1 MTQDVKSQQ
10 ALDLWNKLTKAHDTV
25 RKAHVKQMSTHKL
38 TAPQFHVLE
47 VLMGA
52 GPMPLKRISEELMVT
67 GANITCV
74 VDNLE
79 KEDLVRRVPSK
90 EDRRIINAELTDK
103 GRSKMQDLFPQY
115 VENMSTIANVLSDDE
130 QRTLTSLLQKL
141 G

>member
-1 MTQDVKSQQ
+1 MENTPNNVVLDVW
-10 ALDLWNKLTKAHDTV
+10 DKLNHAFDSVKKAHS
-25 RKAHVKQMSTHKL
+25 RQMYTHNL

-47 VLMGA
+47 VLQKT
-52 GPMPLKRISEELMVT
+52 GPIPLKRISEELLVT

-90 EDRRIINAELTDK
+90 KDRRIINAELTDK
-103 GRSKMQDLFPQY
+103 GKEKIERLFP
-115 VENMSTIANVLSDDE
+115 EFTTGLSE
-130 QRTLTSLLQKL
+130 SMKGLTEGEKRNLIELLEKI